1 VVKTELAY
9 ETVFQTLIDIRKNLL
24 EKISLLDEQIRQAQ
38 LKCLE
43 DAFQQQKDAL
53 VECLDGMDQQLIKL
67 AVFFEEYQQLY
78 ASLKN
83 LNEKGIPELGGTPPA
98 MPEVYAGD
106 TLMAVLAARVEYLKT
121 QGKI

>member
-1 VVKTELAY
+1 M
-9 ETVFQTLIDIRKNLL
+9 FQALVDIKKNLH

-43 DAFQQQKDAL
+43 DAFQQQKDAM
-53 VECLDGMDQQLIKL
+53 VECLDGMDQQLINL

-78 ASLKN
+78 ASLKT

-98 MPEVYAGD
+98 MPQTYAGD

>member
-1 VVKTELAY
+1 VKTEPAY
-9 ETVFQTLIDIRKNLL
+9 ETVFQALVDIGKNLH

-43 DAFQQQKDAL
+43 DAFQRQKDAL

-98 MPEVYAGD
+98 MSEVYAGD